1 MARIIHKVLYEK
13 LQQHPAWRELAEAF
27 HTLTGSEVRLV
38 EERDTN
44 GGGTLA
50 AQVELHG
57 VYVGTLAVTGAAPH
71 PGQEKAWRYLLE
83 IAAERFAGLLAA
95 SNIHDREPIPRAI
108 LRACRWIRSRAL
120 AQEVPLREAA
130 AHCRLSPSHLSRL
143 FHKSTGMTYQ
153 EYVTRFR
160 LEHACKLLL
169 NTSRPVTEVAFD
181 SGFQSISQFHRSF
194 KAIYGERPMEFRRK
208 AAAG

>member
-1 MARIIHKVLYEK
+1 MGLIIHKVLYEK
-13 LQQHPAWRELAEAF
+13 LQRHPAWRDFEEAF

-38 EERDTN
+38 EERHMDC
-44 GGGTLA
+44 GGELA
-50 AQVELHG
+50 VRVELHG
-57 VYVGTLAVTGAAPH
+57 VYVGTLAVTGAAPQ
-71 PGQEKAWRYLLE
+71 PGQENAWRYLLE
-83 IAAERFAGLLAA
+83 VAAERFAALLAA

-108 LRACRWIRSRAL
+108 LRTCRWIRTRAL
-120 AQEVPLREAA
+120 AQEVPLSEAA

-153 EYVTRFR
+153 AYVTRFR
-160 LEHACKLLL
+160 LENACKLLL
-169 NTSRPVTEVAFD
+169 NSRRPVTEVAFD

-194 KAIYGERPMEFRRK
+194 KAIYGERPLEFRRK